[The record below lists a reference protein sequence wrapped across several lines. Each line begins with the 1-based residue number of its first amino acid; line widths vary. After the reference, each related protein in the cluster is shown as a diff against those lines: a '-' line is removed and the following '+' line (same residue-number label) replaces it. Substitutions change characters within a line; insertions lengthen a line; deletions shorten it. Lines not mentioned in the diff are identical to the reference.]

1 MKAIVLTGVGSTF
14 GLTDAPDVEPFQ
26 FEAVVQLKA
35 AALNHRDI
43 WIRRGL
49 YAGLKFPIIPGS
61 DGSGVVTMC
70 GEEIDKSWDG
80 REVIIN
86 PSLNWGEDPRFQQ
99 RTFKVLGLPDDGTF
113 AQYVKIPTTNL
124 APKPAHLSFEEA
136 AALPLA
142 GLTAY
147 RALFVRGALRKGES
161 VLITGIGG
169 GVSQFALQFA
179 VAFGAKVFVTS
190 GADWKIEQAIELGAT
205 GGTNYSHSDWAE
217 QFFQQTGG
225 FDVAID
231 SAGGEGFSK
240 LVDLLAP
247 GGRLVILGAT
257 RGNPTGF
264 DLRKLFWKQA
274 SVVGTAMG
282 SPEDF
287 NAMLRFV
294 EEHRI
299 VPVIDK
305 IFSLSE
311 TEVAAKR
318 MEDGQQFGK
327 IVLSI

>member
-1 MKAIVLTGVGSTF
+1 MKAIVLTGIGSTF
-14 GLTDAPDVEPFQ
+14 GLTDVPDAEPLR
-26 FEAVVQLKA
+26 FEAVVALKA

-43 WIRRGL
+43 WIRKGL

-61 DGSGVVTMC
+61 DGSCVMVKC
-70 GEEIDKSWDG
+70 GDEVDKSWLG

-86 PSLNWGEDPRFQQ
+86 PSLNWGDNPRFQQ

-113 AQYVKIPTTNL
+113 AEYVKIPATNI
-124 APKPAHLSFEEA
+124 APKPSHLSFEQA

-147 RALFVRGALRKGES
+147 RALFVRGGLGASET
-161 VLITGIGG
+161 VLITGVGG

-179 VAFGAKVFVTS
+179 VAFGAKAFVTS
-190 GADWKIEQAIELGAT
+190 GADWKIDRAIELGAT
-205 GGTNYSHSDWAE
+205 GGANYAQSDWAD
-217 QFFQQTGG
+217 QLLWKSGG
-225 FDVAID
+225 FDVVID
-231 SAGGEGFSK
+231 SAGGEGFGK
-240 LVDLLAP
+240 LIDLLAP

-257 RGNPTGF
+257 RGNPAGL

-287 NAMLRFV
+287 NAMLQFV
-294 EEHRI
+294 EQHRI
-299 VPVIDK
+299 APVIDK
-305 IFSLSE
+305 IFPLSE
-311 TEVAAKR
+311 AEAAANQ
-318 MEDGQQFGK
+318 MEEGQQFGK